1 MKVTR
6 DVITD
11 LWALYTSNEASS
23 DTRALV
29 EDFLKGDPELARALT
44 DRKPNMIETCAPVP
58 LPPDH
63 EMRTLARVKRH
74 LWGYRPLLQLA
85 LVFSCIAFGR
95 IISDTSWDVSP
106 RNFIITASIAAGFW
120 VAFFT
125 TLYRGRR
132 SLFIRGR

>member
-1 MKVTR
+1 MNVTR
-6 DVITD
+6 NVITD
-11 LWALYTSNEASS
+11 LWAMYLSGIASP

-29 EDFLKGDPELARALT
+29 DEYLKGDPELARTLAEQ
-44 DRKPNMIETCAPVP
+44 KPDVLETSAPAP

-74 LWGYRPLLQLA
+74 LWGYKSLLQLA
-85 LVFSCIAFGR
+85 IVFSCLAFGR

-106 RNFIITASIAAGFW
+106 RTFIATASVAAGFW
-120 VAFFT
+120 VAFFV

-132 SLFIRGR
+132 SFTVRF